1 MKKFLYPSPV
11 PVHFYSRA
19 AGGFIIFYRMEDY
32 LVFYTL
38 YSSEIRKAK
47 LDNIAF
53 CLMPN
58 HYHAVIR
65 TTDCRTVLA
74 VLSHIERRFSR
85 MYNSEY
91 GMKGRLFDTPVG
103 WAPKATGKLARS
115 AVVYVVNNPVVGG
128 LSPSA
133 LTYRWN
139 LLAYRHCPVPFSSRF
154 DRSRCRLAFRRALEL
169 VDSRYAGGFGLG
181 YRLIRNL
188 ARGLTGGECGSL
200 YDYIIYKYRCLDVSG
215 AAAYFGGESMMEATV
230 EATAGSEYDLPD
242 DFEDWSVYAK
252 MGLVME
258 KLGIRPECNVVMK
271 LSEDGIVNL
280 VSRLMADTAASPLQ
294 IRKFL
299 RLKKITASEQH
310 GDAACRHGEG

>member
-1 MKKFLYPSPV
+1 M
-11 PVHFYSRA
+11 
-19 AGGFIIFYRMEDY
+19 IFYRMEDY
-32 LVFYTL
+32 IVFYTL
-38 YSSEIRKAK
+38 YSSEIRKEG

-53 CLMPN
+53 CMMPN
-58 HYHAVIR
+58 HYHSVIR
-65 TTDCRTVLA
+65 TTDCRKALA
-74 VLSHIERRFSR
+74 VLSRIERAFSR

-103 WAPKATGKLARS
+103 WAPKVTGKLSRS
-115 AVVYVVNNPVVGG
+115 TVVYVVNNPVVGG

-139 LLAYRHCPVPFSSRF
+139 LLAYRHCPNPFSSRF

-200 YDYIIYKYRCLDVSG
+200 YDYIIYKYMFLDVSG
-215 AAAYFGGESMMEATV
+215 AAACFGDEVRMDVAV
-230 EATAGSEYDLPD
+230 EATAGSEYELPD
-242 DFEDWSVYAK
+242 DFEDWSVYVK

-258 KLGIRPECNVVMK
+258 KLGIRPECNAVMK
-271 LSEDGIVNL
+271 LSEDGVMNL
-280 VSRLMADTAASPLQ
+280 VSRLMADTAASPSQ
-294 IRKFL
+294 IRRYL
-299 RLKKITASEQH
+299 RLRKISESEQH
-310 GDAACRHGEG
+310 GDEACSSGKCGLQ